1 MALVAVA
8 VLTAARLL
16 CVRARRVFEEE
27 GGALLGELVG
37 VGLQAVGA
45 GQLQELLS
53 ELSRVSLPG
62 RNTHNRVS
70 EAITAK
76 TFTLNLSWFPISSA
90 TLLV

>member
-8 VLTAARLL
+8 VLTTAGLL
-16 CVRARRVFEEE
+16 CVLTRHVLEEE

-62 RNTHNRVS
+62 KKKTHSRLS

-76 TFTLNLSWFPISSA
+76 TPHLISARGVGSISK
-90 TLLV
+90 